1 LQLTQRPLK
10 LSLVPDDKYPTDR
23 LANADVARDAI
34 KVVENMSEMAQFVY
48 ERYMAKMEELKGTL
62 PTEEELQAMRNQLPQ
77 EDEDNVPEEASE
89 EPPEKR
95 VAKEAPLSKK
105 KTAEAFK
112 PTPILNE
119 ISVDEV
125 EMDQREEVEKET
137 TEEPTQVPTPAE
149 ES

>member
-1 LQLTQRPLK
+1 LK

-95 VAKEAPLSKK
+95 VTSREWAKAS
-105 KTAEAFK
+105 
-112 PTPILNE
+112 PIH
-119 ISVDEV
+119 IFI
-125 EMDQREEVEKET
+125 R
-137 TEEPTQVPTPAE
+137 
-149 ES
+149 